1 MNSFDVTIRDAAAQA
16 VFDQLYKRATDLRPA
31 LLEIGEDLVAITKN
45 AFKTSTSPWGDR
57 WAPNTEATILAH
69 LAKFS
74 GSYSKRTGRITAA
87 GSRRTINKKPLIG
100 ETRSLST
107 TIYSRVDGN
116 TLTVGSP
123 MLYAAIQH
131 FGGRA
136 GKGKKVEIP
145 ARPFMPADES
155 GSLAPVAQA
164 AVMDVLERYLK

>member
-1 MNSFDVTIRDAAAQA
+1 MTAFDVTIRDAAAQA
-16 VFDQLYKRATDLRPA
+16 VLDQLAQRATNLRPA
-31 LLEIGEDLVAITKN
+31 LLEIGEDILAITKG
-45 AFKTSTSPWGDR
+45 AFATSTSPWGER

-123 MLYAAIQH
+123 MLYAAIHQ
-131 FGGRA
+131 FGGPA

-145 ARPFMPADES
+145 ARPFLPADDT
-155 GSLAPVAQA
+155 GGLAPVAQA

>member
-1 MNSFDVTIRDAAAQA
+1 MTAFDVTIRDSAAQA
-16 VFDQLYKRATDLRPA
+16 VLDQLAQRATNLRPA
-31 LLEIGEDLVAITKN
+31 LLEIGEDLTAITKD
-45 AFKTSTSPWGDR
+45 AFKTSTSPWGER

-123 MLYAAIQH
+123 MLYAAIHQ
-131 FGGRA
+131 FGGPA

-145 ARPFMPADES
+145 ARPFLPADDI
-155 GSLAPVAQA
+155 GGLAPVAQA

>member
-1 MNSFDVTIRDAAAQA
+1 MNAFDVTIRDSAAQA
-16 VFDQLYKRATDLRPA
+16 VLDQLAQRATNLRPA
-31 LLEIGEDLVAITKN
+31 LLEIGEDLTAITKD
-45 AFKTSTSPWGDR
+45 AFKTSTSPWGER

-100 ETRSLST
+100 ETRSLVGD
-107 TIYSRVDGN
+107 IYSRVDGN

-123 MLYAAIQH
+123 MVYAAIHQ

-145 ARPFMPADES
+145 ARPFLPANDT
-155 GSLAPVAQA
+155 GGLAPVAQA
-164 AVMDVLERYLK
+164 AVMEVLERYLK

>member
-1 MNSFDVTIRDAAAQA
+1 MTAFDVTIRNAAAQA
-16 VFDQLYKRATDLRPA
+16 VLDQLAQRATNLRPA
-31 LLEIGEDLVAITKN
+31 LLEIGEDILAITKG
-45 AFKTSTSPWGDR
+45 AFATSTSPWGER
-57 WAPNTEATILAH
+57 WTPNTEATILAH

-74 GSYSKRTGRITAA
+74 GSYSKRTGRITAT

-100 ETRSLST
+100 ETRSLVGD
-107 TIYSRVDGN
+107 IYSRVDGN

-123 MLYAAIQH
+123 MVYAAIHQ

-145 ARPFMPADES
+145 ARPFLPANDA
-155 GSLAPVAQA
+155 GGLAPVAHA